1 MKQVFLVLERSSEN
15 LKKMSESDKIYLEG
29 VFAEFGVENRNGRIY
44 LEKEY
49 LPHLEYLKKDIAN
62 GNLLGELDHPERFEV
77 SLTNV
82 SHRIDKIWYDAT
94 KRQVIG
100 RIEVLTKTPKGQIA
114 KALLDAGVPLSISS
128 RAAGTVNDD
137 KTVSI
142 QQIYT
147 YDLVAKPGFEAAQ
160 LHTVNESVKNTIS
173 DLIKSLNE
181 SYTTYES
188 QNTSAELGI
197 LNENVSIIDLHEKY
211 PNGIPLRTEVKDII
225 KNNNSN
231 GMINENTINIDSNQF
246 NSLLE
251 RVDTQEKTINKL
263 LEYIEQIKGIQEDS
277 INWQTD
283 TAKMVNTI
291 GNYVNKLA
299 TKNNNQS
306 NLIKQIVE
314 KLNHNA
320 DITNSMQEW
329 VTSISEHVNGACNA
343 IDHNAEMLNV
353 VSEWLGNSN
362 KSINNIVNSIQES
375 TTSKKDLM
383 TLVEWIELE
392 LESKH
397 NPELK
402 KKIDEMIKINSIKTK
417 INEGTIKGIATLDKT
432 TSIAQPKDKSD
443 KGKTKVVVDTKTK
456 VITAKPGKSAP
467 VKASGSKPKG
477 IKTLDVTGDS
487 KGAPLTSPK
496 IKGIETLDTPK
507 PIKNKE
513 AVDKSKKSTNY
524 KKEQNLKTN
533 TNKETTIKPAASIK
547 SRSAKLD
554 EKLAQIAQSL
564 EKGRAENEQLAK
576 DFPFTVYLS
585 ESDRSNFIAM
595 SAADK
600 QKVANRI
607 AQNPTVDP
615 YIIQSLYESA
625 LSATVN
631 NEPLWLTAAPEKYK
645 VIYNNVAESVQNSI
659 KARAEFMKLD
669 TQYQINNFW
678 ETSGLIEK
686 PKLNLNES
694 LSAIQSNNTLKE
706 LSEYDKIIEMVNSQI
721 ARYNNR

>member
-625 LSATVN
+625 LNATVN

>member
-362 KSINNIVNSIQES
+362 KSIINIVNSIQES

-392 LESKH
+392 LESKR

-625 LSATVN
+625 LNATVN